1 MRSTW
6 RVTGSAVGLALA
18 ALQGAAHAQSVGQA
32 QPYVFDPTPAVSSVT
47 AVAAN
52 LAPGA
57 TVIEPLVVPAS
68 SVTSTVAAPVV
79 SAASPI
85 YDAASPVASSYYS
98 TVTTTTAAPVSA
110 SAPVVAATPVAAS
123 AVAPL
128 YTATPP
134 VAISAPVVVAPVA
147 PPVAPPL
154 YSATPPAAAFP
165 VASAPVLTPVAPSTV
180 YLEPIDMIGY
190 RETRPGVTEVS
201 GEALEIA
208 MGARVDEALREIPGV
223 FTRINPQQPG
233 VAMNIRGFEGS
244 GRVNSMVD
252 GVRQNFRFTGHEA
265 QGFTYVDQNL
275 LSSIDVARGAE
286 TGVGGGGLAGSVNF
300 RTLGVSDIV
309 APGQNYGALA
319 RAGWG
324 SNGAGFSGVV
334 GGGLR
339 YEGLGVAGA
348 VSYRDSD
355 DYKNGNGEKI
365 AETGQELV
373 SGLVKAEFDN
383 GGDHRA
389 NLGGVFYD
397 NEFAANSY
405 YQTLTNRTLTAG
417 YGYNPLGNDLVD
429 FEANLRFSDIK
440 TTYDRAISPP
450 PPPRFAAAVGRVV
463 RTQGIGGD
471 LSNRSLLSFGEVDLV
486 STNGL
491 EYFRDQLK
499 GENGV
504 NPLGLANG
512 NVNPN
517 DGRATDL
524 ALFSENELSYGM
536 FDLTAGLRY
545 DRYTVKGSGEYLS
558 GLAPNVVRVPFDVDI
573 SEGKFNPSLT
583 LSAEPVEG
591 LRPFVKWSRS
601 SRAPTLQ
608 ETLLGGSHPGQTASS
623 FRPNPNLK
631 PERMETWEFGAR
643 FDRRDLLQQG
653 DSVTARANYYRSNVN
668 DYILSAFN
676 PAAGGMSFINTPG
689 ESKVSGVELEA
700 GYDAGPYFI
709 RAAYAHADSKLPE
722 QTAGLGAGQY
732 LPDDTASITA
742 GVRLLDR
749 KLTLGAAYNYV
760 SGGLEVVQPLTPNA
774 PTLVEKKDSYGVVDL
789 FADYQLTDNFRVGA
803 KVTNVFDKAYR
814 SWLTPAPFTATGQ
827 DTGAGRAFFITGEA
841 RF

>member
-18 ALQGAAHAQSVGQA
+18 ALQGGAHAQSVGQA

-47 AVAAN
+47 AVAAS

-79 SAASPI
+79 SAAAPI

-123 AVAPL
+123 AAAPL

-275 LSSIDVARGAE
+275 LSSIEVARGAE

-355 DYKNGNGEKI
+355 DYKNGNGAKI

-373 SGLVKAEFDN
+373 SGLVKAEYDN

-397 NEFAANSY
+397 NEFGANSY

-440 TTYDRAISPP
+440 TTYDRPMTASTS
-450 PPPRFAAAVGRVV
+450 ALGRTV

-471 LSNRSLLSFGEVDLV
+471 LSNRSFVSFGDVELT

-504 NPLGLANG
+504 SPTTGLPNG

-524 ALFSENELSYGM
+524 ALFTENELSYGI

-545 DRYTVKGSGEYLS
+545 DRYTVKGSGEYKS
-558 GLAPNVVRVPFDVDI
+558 GTAPNLVSNPFDVDI
-573 SEGKFNPSLT
+573 SEGKLNPSLT
-583 LSAEPVEG
+583 LSVEPVEG
-591 LRPFVKWSRS
+591 LRPFVKWSRA

-608 ETLLGGSHPGQTASS
+608 ETMLGGSHPGQAASG
-623 FRPNPNLK
+623 FRPNPDLK
-631 PERMETWEFGAR
+631 PERMSTWEFGAR
-643 FDRRDLLQQG
+643 FDRRDMLQQG
-653 DSVTARANYYRSNVN
+653 DSVTARANYYRSNVD
-668 DYILSAFN
+668 DYILSGYN
-676 PAAGGMSFINTPG
+676 AAARGMSFINAPG

-709 RAAYAHADSKLPE
+709 RAAYAHADSKLPA

-749 KLTLGAAYNYV
+749 KLTLGGAYNYV
-760 SGGLEVVQPLTPNA
+760 SGGTEVDLIQGV
-774 PTLVEKKDSYGVVDL
+774 VEKKNSYGIVDL

-814 SWLTPAPFTATGQ
+814 SWLTPAPVAFAPPFPPQ